1 VRRVGTQAA
10 WRRRNPD
17 YFTAHRLQR
26 RQVAAATA
34 GGVDPPVLPAPLS
47 RLPWDL
53 AQDTFGVAGS
63 DFLGQM
69 GRVLLIAAQDQC
81 EV

>member
-1 VRRVGTQAA
+1 MRTQAA

-26 RQVAAATA
+26 RGLAADS
-34 GGVDPPVLPAPLS
+34 GCRVDPLVLPAPLS

-53 AQDTFGVAGS
+53 AQDTFGVVGS
-63 DFLGQM
+63 DFLGHL
-69 GRVLLIAAQDQC
+69 GRVLLTAGQDEC
-81 EV
+81 EA